1 MDDDLKQNE
10 SGRQNPFL
18 FEKLEWRPW
27 KESNAIYKKNEG
39 QPQKKM
45 KKMEDDHKKW
55 KMT

>member
-1 MDDDLKQNE
+1 MEDDLKKNE

-39 QPQKKM
+39 QPRKKM